1 MFKVQRYFQF
11 EQMIDCH
18 FDKKFN
24 IRQNKQQ
31 KSNFD
36 KLGNF
41 LSFLISDIF
50 PDSSTAKYH

>member
-41 LSFLISDIF
+41 LSFFNFRHF
-50 PDSSTAKYH
+50 PR